1 MAITPCVSV
10 LRDPRQLGGPWPA
23 SRREFWVPDQVPAR
37 LPIEHNV
44 CIKGIERVT
53 TESNA
58 PSNRVEC
65 TSKKQTSKPT
75 PLLFLSPSTLYREHT
90 IHNDDE
96 EQLRNFRENPIGNS
110 LDGFHDDV
118 KNNVRKGLTFGRNAW
133 LPPNRVHRRLILSK
147 YGISIEYG
155 ASSKLACTAWPT
167 LRKKAGIL
175 HRDISLGNLKV
186 SKEDDR
192 GFLIDLDHAVK
203 EVHLQGSE
211 RMVGILTFMANGALE
226 GKRHWFM
233 HDLESFFWVLFWI
246 RIHHGGMGE
255 DLSHDLRD
263 LYKWWHYESA
273 SWVANVKLGLVALEE
288 RFTRKVNEQIGPRH
302 ASLAPALNELQ
313 QVVFFED
320 EEQRLLRGR
329 EDENLYALMKEILR
343 RDRGDVIIEDAAKD
357 GEKVLVR

>member
-1 MAITPCVSV
+1 MASV
-10 LRDPRQLGGPWPA
+10 GCTLSHQTQQTRQA
-23 SRREFWVPDQVPAR
+23 NFKYD
-37 LPIEHNV
+37 H
-44 CIKGIERVT
+44 
-53 TESNA
+53 
-58 PSNRVEC
+58 
-65 TSKKQTSKPT
+65 
-75 PLLFLSPSTLYREHT
+75 
-90 IHNDDE
+90 
-96 EQLRNFRENPIGNS
+96 RNFEALCFANRHT
-110 LDGFHDDV
+110 DDDV

-155 ASSKLACTAWPT
+155 ASSKLACTALADCIEGHEQ

-203 EVHLQGSE
+203 EEHLQGSE
-211 RMVGILTFMANGALE
+211 RMVSIPTFMANGALE
-226 GKRHWFM
+226 GKQHWFM

-343 RDRGDVIIEDAAKD
+343 RDRGDVIIENAVKD